1 MTATVYERDNCA
13 AEQGMAFRVL
23 SLKKGIQFHRLF
35 TIYKTFSQ
43 NLVRK
48 KVEDDLFMSFR
59 QKISGSYGTCECKKM
74 EIRNS
79 RFRLFP
85 GAIFR

>member
-48 KVEDDLFMSFR
+48 KMEDDLFMSFR

>member
-13 AEQGMAFRVL
+13 AEQGMAFRTL

-48 KVEDDLFMSFR
+48 KMEDDLFMSFR

-79 RFRLFP
+79 RFRRFP